1 MKNIIKYLG
10 CLALGLLILNKVDFS
25 VYAAEPSKVVR
36 HVEYDEITDV
46 NQLLQMGIEEYQ
58 KTPKVRNQSENEEIT
73 VKQLLSIT
81 EYDDGT
87 IEKEYCVTGLGMVDK
102 SGKNVSAAQI
112 ARADSPVNKDK
123 QVSNYGVTLVC
134 SLYTT
139 MRLDS
144 VFDMSLFRVDKVTT
158 TILRTGSVYPGN
170 GSTRYN
176 HQRGNEFKSVPFTAS
191 TASNQSFT
199 IPGSANFYHSSPE
212 PLAGGLVAQ
221 SDVSLSNGKSLS
233 VIVGVP
239 SDDPYAK

>member
-1 MKNIIKYLG
+1 MY
-10 CLALGLLILNKVDFS
+10 
-25 VYAAEPSKVVR
+25 
-36 HVEYDEITDV
+36 
-46 NQLLQMGIEEYQ
+46 
-58 KTPKVRNQSENEEIT
+58 
-73 VKQLLSIT
+73 
-81 EYDDGT
+81 
-87 IEKEYCVTGLGMVDK
+87 
-102 SGKNVSAAQI
+102 
-112 ARADSPVNKDK
+112 
-123 QVSNYGVTLVC
+123 
-134 SLYTT
+134 
-139 MRLDS
+139 
-144 VFDMSLFRVDKVTT
+144 
-158 TILRTGSVYPGN
+158 VYPGN

>member
-87 IEKEYCVTGLGMVDK
+87 IEKSTVLQVW
-102 SGKNVSAAQI
+102 AWLI
-112 ARADSPVNKDK
+112 SPVKMCLQLK
-123 QVSNYGVTLVC
+123 SRGQ
-134 SLYTT
+134 
-139 MRLDS
+139 
-144 VFDMSLFRVDKVTT
+144 
-158 TILRTGSVYPGN
+158 ILR
-170 GSTRYN
+170 
-176 HQRGNEFKSVPFTAS
+176 
-191 TASNQSFT
+191 
-199 IPGSANFYHSSPE
+199 
-212 PLAGGLVAQ
+212 
-221 SDVSLSNGKSLS
+221 
-233 VIVGVP
+233 
-239 SDDPYAK
+239 

>member
-87 IEKEYCVTGLGMVDK
+87 IEKEYCVTGLGMVDAEEALK
-102 SGKNVSAAQI
+102 EMLNEDA
-112 ARADSPVNKDK
+112 NK
-123 QVSNYGVTLVC
+123 
-134 SLYTT
+134 
-139 MRLDS
+139 
-144 VFDMSLFRVDKVTT
+144 
-158 TILRTGSVYPGN
+158 
-170 GSTRYN
+170 
-176 HQRGNEFKSVPFTAS
+176 E
-191 TASNQSFT
+191 
-199 IPGSANFYHSSPE
+199 
-212 PLAGGLVAQ
+212 
-221 SDVSLSNGKSLS
+221 
-233 VIVGVP
+233 
-239 SDDPYAK
+239 YAKGELEYIQELKKRESIEG

>member
-87 IEKEYCVTGLGMVDK
+87 IEKARREYEET
-102 SGKNVSAAQI
+102 
-112 ARADSPVNKDK
+112 AREIDYQKRQN
-123 QVSNYGVTLVC
+123 QY
-134 SLYTT
+134 
-139 MRLDS
+139 
-144 VFDMSLFRVDKVTT
+144 DMDF
-158 TILRTGSVYPGN
+158 
-170 GSTRYN
+170 
-176 HQRGNEFKSVPFTAS
+176 
-191 TASNQSFT
+191 
-199 IPGSANFYHSSPE
+199 
-212 PLAGGLVAQ
+212 
-221 SDVSLSNGKSLS
+221 
-233 VIVGVP
+233 
-239 SDDPYAK
+239 

>member
-112 ARADSPVNKDK
+112 ARADSPV
-123 QVSNYGVTLVC
+123 
-134 SLYTT
+134 
-139 MRLDS
+139 
-144 VFDMSLFRVDKVTT
+144 FDMPLFRVDKVTT

>member
-144 VFDMSLFRVDKVTT
+144 VFDMPLFRVDKVTT

-170 GSTRYN
+170 G
-176 HQRGNEFKSVPFTAS
+176 S